1 MVGPPNH
8 LALAMSGSKR
18 SPSSDA
24 LTDGQLVDA
33 ANRGD
38 RSAFGQLYQR
48 HRDFALRIAMRFSD
62 DEGDALDAVQN
73 AFVYLAGKL
82 PTLVL
87 TAKLS
92 TFLYPVI
99 KHEAMG
105 IRRRKLRSHLA
116 SDAPGAGGSGDGR
129 DAGEGAGTFD
139 HVAARPAPKNASAAA
154 ARVARAVAGLTSMHR
169 EVILMRFVDDLSLEE
184 ISVVLGLPL
193 GTVKSRLHHALKRLQ
208 EDPQAVAMLE
218 GK

>member
-1 MVGPPNH
+1 
-8 LALAMSGSKR
+8 MSGSKR

-62 DEGDALDAVQN
+62 DEADALDAVHN

-99 KHEAMG
+99 KHEAMA

-116 SDAPGAGGSGDGR
+116 SDAPQAHNR
-129 DAGEGAGTFD
+129 GEGDSAASGSFD
-139 HVAARPAPKNASAAA
+139 GIAARPAPKNASAAA
-154 ARVARAVAGLTSMHR
+154 ARVAKAVAGLTSIHR

-208 EDPQAVAMLE
+208 EDPHAVAMLE